1 MTFAD
6 TRILMTA
13 QRSSGDEFETLY
25 IFYEPLE
32 GREVSR
38 YTPEKELRGILGC
51 YADGEFSFLGRTAIG
66 C

>member
-1 MTFAD
+1 
-6 TRILMTA
+6 MTA
-13 QRSSGDEFETLY
+13 QRSSGDELETLY

-51 YADGEFSFLGRTAIG
+51 YADGEFSFLGVKDGKRVLMTARP
-66 C
+66 